1 MRYCLDIFEIISKTI
16 LDPEAQFMHGVEGH
30 FSTGG
35 AMQSR
40 TALVYSF
47 DMMEIR
53 FLILVRVFPN
63 LTLKILLSASHG
75 SSLWP
80 HSLASVT
87 N

>member
-16 LDPEAQFMHGVEGH
+16 LDPGAQFMHGVEGH

-53 FLILVRVFPN
+53 FLILVRVFPKYSEN
-63 LTLKILLSASHG
+63 PPVRVTRFFT
-75 SSLWP
+75 
-80 HSLASVT
+80 LASQF
-87 N
+87 NISY